1 MQLLKVI
8 FQPFLFSVNIQIIPP
23 AHTVA
28 RQTNSPTAKVVSNP
42 NLTTS
47 SNFED
52 GDGKQELCPE
62 SGVFIPTIKLC
73 QCHHKSGAEM
83 KVLFHVLMDHFFNE

>member
-52 GDGKQELCPE
+52 GDGKQELR
-62 SGVFIPTIKLC
+62 GNLHYHQAT
-73 QCHHKSGAEM
+73 GGT
-83 KVLFHVLMDHFFNE
+83 